1 MRIFVNECCDCATPG
16 YPCMGSACPRRRVEH
31 FHCDKCKTE
40 AKLYEY
46 DGKELCE
53 ECLLEEFPIV
63 EGSDIDF

>member
-16 YPCMGSACPRRRVEH
+16 YPCMGSACPRRSVEH
-31 FHCDKCKTE
+31 FLCDKCKTE

-53 ECLLEEFPIV
+53 ECLLEEFPVI
-63 EGSDIDF
+63 EGSDVDF